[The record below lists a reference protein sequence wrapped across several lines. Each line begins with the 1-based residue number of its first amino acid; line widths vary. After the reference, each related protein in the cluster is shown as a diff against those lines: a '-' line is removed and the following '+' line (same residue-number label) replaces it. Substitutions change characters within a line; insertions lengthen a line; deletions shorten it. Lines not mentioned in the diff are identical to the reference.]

1 MMIADAPWIR
11 DAENNGWGHEGEDPD
26 FTDNIE
32 RLKKAEELIY
42 EASEYLEN
50 AADELKANTFD
61 ELMDRASD
69 LATDIRVVLQ
79 ELERGHVA

>member
-1 MMIADAPWIR
+1 MTIADAPWIR
-11 DAENNGWGHEGEDPD
+11 DAENNGWGPEGEDPD
-26 FTDNIE
+26 FTDNSA

-50 AADELKANTFD
+50 AADELKANTFF

>member
-1 MMIADAPWIR
+1 MTIADAPWIR
-11 DAENNGWGHEGEDPD
+11 DAENNGWGPEGEDPD